1 MRFVVPASFL
11 AGILA
16 TGTTQGGNNDY
27 LYDPND
33 EVLSEFK
40 NLLSIS
46 SGNGDMG
53 SEYRTLKRY
62 AELVDMIMYLQ
73 SVPFFGQYWYYGC
86 WCSPEGFAKA
96 PGAAGHGEPKDDID
110 RACQS
115 LHKCYACAVVEKS
128 EDCNVD
134 NINYRWRGVVA
145 EDGTHQIECSDST
158 DSCQYELC
166 MCDRQLAMSLREHEN
181 DWDLHYHAK
190 WGGFNKDTCHTQ
202 HSYETGVEDAKF
214 KPSAPAGS
222 IGADVGAFAAMQ
234 NNRADGGKF
243 EGNFRGGE
251 GADGVSIF
259 QRGAGLGGL
268 GEMFGDVVEDF
279 GDYNYDG
286 PALEQK
292 FMDQVNGKQCCG
304 PAGRREPRP
313 AHGEHKCCEPDDADD
328 WSSSYGWFNT
338 QFKRCDE
345 DEGIMNASE

>member
-53 SEYRTLKRY
+53 AEYRTLKRY

-128 EDCNVD
+128 QDCNVD

-145 EDGTHQIECSDST
+145 DDGTHQIECSDSV

-202 HSYETGVEDAKF
+202 HSMETGVEEGWVE
-214 KPSAPAGS
+214 SEAPAGG
-222 IGADVGAFAAMQ
+222 IAADVAMFASMRNNNAGAAAFS
-234 NNRADGGKF
+234 AGK
-243 EGNFRGGE
+243 GLRGGM
-251 GADGVSIF
+251 GADGVSIMA
-259 QRGAGLGGL
+259 RTGAGL
-268 GEMFGDVVEDF
+268 DEDLSLVADDGW
-279 GDYNYDG
+279 GDYG
-286 PALEQK
+286 PALSEK
-292 FMDQVNGKQCCG
+292 FMNQVNGKQCCG
-304 PAGRREPRP
+304 PAGRREPKP
-313 AHGEHKCCEPDDADD
+313 AHGDHACCEPDEGDE
-328 WSSSYGWFNT
+328 WTNSYGWFNT
-338 QFKRCDE
+338 QFKRCD
-345 DEGIMNASE
+345 DTEGIMNASE